1 MYIMFGRGNERRIEE
16 KEIEREKL
24 SKELEKKRLA
34 EIARLE
40 EKIREHINTKD

>member
-1 MYIMFGRGNERRIEE
+1 MNIMFDRKDEKNEEF
-16 KEIEREKL
+16 EREKL
-24 SKELEKKRLA
+24 SKELEKKRLE

>member
-1 MYIMFGRGNERRIEE
+1 MNIMFDRKDEKQEE
-16 KEIEREKL
+16 LEFEKL
-24 SKELEKKRLA
+24 SKELEKKRLE

>member
-1 MYIMFGRGNERRIEE
+1 MNLMFDRKDDKKEE
-16 KEIEREKL
+16 LEREKL
-24 SKELEKKRLA
+24 SKELEKKRLE

>member
-1 MYIMFGRGNERRIEE
+1 MFDRKDEKQEE
-16 KEIEREKL
+16 LEFEKL

>member
-1 MYIMFGRGNERRIEE
+1 MNIMFDSNWKDEKKEE
-16 KEIEREKL
+16 LEKVKL

>member
-1 MYIMFGRGNERRIEE
+1 MNIMFDRKDEKQEE
-16 KEIEREKL
+16 LEREKL

-34 EIARLE
+34 EIAQLE

>member
-1 MYIMFGRGNERRIEE
+1 MNIMFDSNGKDEKKEE
-16 KEIEREKL
+16 LEREKL
-24 SKELEKKRLA
+24 SKELEKKRLE